1 MGHAQVVWVQQV
13 ERQLV
18 SQARHCHVEHLALG
32 QCSGPDGSLCLVGVG
47 LDHVG
52 GLPRWEGCELV
63 GGGLG
68 AEEVGDLA
76 DHPARRLGRR
86 FTLQESPDPVADLLL
101 GALVRFGVLLGLGG
115 QLVLVERHQG
125 EEPFRHVLH
134 NRLVAP
140 GAELADGCRLGS
152 AFRPSLTGF
161 AWSSL
166 AKPPMIH
173 PEGSA
178 CSKA

>member
-1 MGHAQVVWVQQV
+1 M
-13 ERQLV
+13 RSRTCCL
-18 SQARHCHVEHLALG
+18 ARSIAVG
-32 QCSGPDGSLCLVGVG
+32 SCSGWVVS
-47 LDHVG
+47 
-52 GLPRWEGCELV
+52 GCT
-63 GGGLG
+63 
-68 AEEVGDLA
+68 
-76 DHPARRLGRR
+76 P
-86 FTLQESPDPVADLLL
+86 
-101 GALVRFGVLLGLGG
+101 
-115 QLVLVERHQG
+115 LVERHQG